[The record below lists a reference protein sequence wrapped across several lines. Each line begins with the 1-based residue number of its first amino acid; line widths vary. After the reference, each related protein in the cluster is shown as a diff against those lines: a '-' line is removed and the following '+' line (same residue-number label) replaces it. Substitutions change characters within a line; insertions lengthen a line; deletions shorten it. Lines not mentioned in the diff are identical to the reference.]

1 MNAVDPE
8 PFLALFVSGL
18 IAVLLAVVLVRAH
31 RRRRV
36 GIGLGLLAVTALAL
50 SPLAATSQPIT
61 SSQQGAVSALA
72 SAPGGAV
79 TTAKPDP
86 DDPDKYKKKAD
97 KVKEKAEKRITQ
109 KDREAAAA
117 RALQEGALNP
127 LMVEAAAAPLID
139 GAPHYFSHP
148 NYANS
153 PLPELEGA
161 TAPVGNPLQ
170 DRTYAT
176 DYPVGVGLLAPVFVV
191 LPQELPDGLLTSF
204 ETWNQAA
211 AGQSPVPFC
220 RQRLPRLR
228 APADREPRRVHGR
241 LRQWAAHRAG
251 SPGPCRQ
258 HVGDLRGGPPACAGG

>member
-50 SPLAATSQPIT
+50 SPLAATSQTDHLQP
-61 SSQQGAVSALA
+61 SREPSRPSRAL
-72 SAPGGAV
+72 PVEAV

-117 RALQEGALNP
+117 R
-127 LMVEAAAAPLID
+127 
-139 GAPHYFSHP
+139 S
-148 NYANS
+148 
-153 PLPELEGA
+153 
-161 TAPVGNPLQ
+161 
-170 DRTYAT
+170 
-176 DYPVGVGLLAPVFVV
+176 
-191 LPQELPDGLLTSF
+191 
-204 ETWNQAA
+204 
-211 AGQSPVPFC
+211 
-220 RQRLPRLR
+220 
-228 APADREPRRVHGR
+228 
-241 LRQWAAHRAG
+241 
-251 SPGPCRQ
+251 PCR
-258 HVGDLRGGPPACAGG
+258 RGRSTP